1 MADDDGRMKA
11 RKAQAANAR
20 RAYASRKKRRERA
33 SALPDGG
40 TAHGE
45 PVRRGQFYFYCLGDD
60 VVEIYMGRRDDP
72 EREYVGSFAHCY
84 LDDVIAGLTAVKH
97 TRAGR

>member
-1 MADDDGRMKA
+1 MADDDRTNDRRTWAA
-11 RKAQAANAR
+11 RAR
-20 RAYASRKKRRERA
+20 RAYKFRKKRREQA
-33 SALPDGG
+33 SALPNGG

-45 PVRRGQFYFYCLGDD
+45 PIRRGQFYFYCLGGD

-72 EREYVGSFAHCY
+72 EREYVGSFAHRY
-84 LDDVIAGLTAVKH
+84 LDDIVAGLLAVKH